1 MAAIQQN
8 PANMMQYMNNP
19 KVMKV
24 VTKLQGKFAG
34 MGGGMLLQFVDD
46 DLVRFL
52 PQLISLNLILFLVS

>member
-34 MGGGMLLQFVDD
+34 MGGGMLLQFVDT
-46 DLVRFL
+46 
-52 PQLISLNLILFLVS
+52 I